1 VRTDT
6 VLNTSSRESNAKVVF
21 LGDKMRAAMAKMVA
35 AAKAPRAR
43 AAKPAKARGRIKAA
57 LNPARWRDGARR
69 WLPVS
74 MRQDVA
80 VVLPDSAA
88 TRAAEAKLLAE
99 ALQCLAPAISRAAL
113 YGKPVT
119 VNVANPH
126 TAEVYRAALVHTAL
140 QRSTDR
146 LVSVAVAAA

>member
-1 VRTDT
+1 MRSDT
-6 VLNTSSRESNAKVVF
+6 VLDTSPRDPNAKAVF

-35 AAKAPRAR
+35 AAKAPRPR
-43 AAKPAKARGRIKAA
+43 TAKPAQTRGRLKAA

-69 WLPVS
+69 WLPAG

-80 VVLPDSAA
+80 VVLPDSVA
-88 TRAAEAKLLAE
+88 TRAAEAQMIAE
-99 ALQCLAPAISRAAL
+99 ALGCLAPAISRAAL

-119 VNVANPH
+119 VQVVDHH
-126 TAEVYRAALVHTAL
+126 TAEVYRAALARTAS

-146 LVSVAVAAA
+146 LVTVTVAAA

>member
-1 VRTDT
+1 MRTDT
-6 VLNTSSRESNAKVVF
+6 VLNTSARESNAKPLF

-35 AAKAPRAR
+35 VAKAPHPQINS
-43 AAKPAKARGRIKAA
+43 PAKARGRLKAA

-69 WLPVS
+69 WLPAG

-88 TRAAEAKLLAE
+88 TRAIEAQMVAK
-99 ALQCLAPAISRAAL
+99 ALGCLAPAISRAAM
-113 YGKPVT
+113 YGLPVT
-119 VNVANPH
+119 VKVADHH
-126 TAEVYRAALVHTAL
+126 TAEVYRAALVHTAE

-146 LVSVAVAAA
+146 LVSVTVAAA

>member
-1 VRTDT
+1 MKTDT
-6 VLNTSSRESNAKVVF
+6 VLSTSTRDSNAKPLF

-35 AAKAPRAR
+35 VAKAPR
-43 AAKPAKARGRIKAA
+43 PQTNSPTQGRGRLKAA

-69 WLPVS
+69 WLPA
-74 MRQDVA
+74 RIQDNVA

-88 TRAAEAKLLAE
+88 TRAVEAQMVAK
-99 ALQCLAPAISRAAL
+99 ALCCLAPAISRAAL

-119 VNVANPH
+119 VQVADNH
-126 TAEVYRAALVHTAL
+126 TAEVYRAALVHTAE

-146 LVSVAVAAA
+146 LVSVTVAAA

>member
-1 VRTDT
+1 MRTDT
-6 VLNTSSRESNAKVVF
+6 VLDTSAHESNAKPLF

-35 AAKAPRAR
+35 AAKAPHPQISS
-43 AAKPAKARGRIKAA
+43 PAKARGRLKAA

-69 WLPVS
+69 WLPAS

-88 TRAAEAKLLAE
+88 TRAAEAQLIAE
-99 ALQCLAPAISRAAL
+99 ALGCLAPAISRAAL
-113 YGKPVT
+113 YGRPVT
-119 VNVANPH
+119 VKVADNY
-126 TAEVYRAALVHTAL
+126 TAEVYRAVLVRTAS

-146 LVSVAVAAA
+146 LVSVTVAAT